1 MHCYVCRVVMMHASE
16 TIDFYVCE
24 DDADD
29 DDGNDDDDYNDRWN
43 GDE

>member
-1 MHCYVCRVVMMHASE
+1 MHCYVCRVVTMHASK
-16 TIDFYVCE
+16 TIGFYDCE

-29 DDGNDDDDYNDRWN
+29 DDGNDDEDYNDRWN